1 MTAGPHRDRSSSP
14 QNAAATGTSGIAI
27 RYPMSVASPAGRSP
41 SASLATMM
49 PTWTSSRIS
58 RTPRA
63 ASKLTSIRRL
73 RAVVSSAYPAS
84 ARPATMIV
92 VGTAPFTHDMLL
104 RFVVTG
110 AGAAVRPPWTEAY
123 VLHRSGFV
131 AALASDTACA
141 TAPVTSSAGKFRPTG
156 NRRGR
161 GYAVM
166 TNGNAP
172 ATSRAGVVL
181 VGDLGQVLL

>member
-1 MTAGPHRDRSSSP
+1 
-14 QNAAATGTSGIAI
+14 
-27 RYPMSVASPAGRSP
+27 
-41 SASLATMM
+41 
-49 PTWTSSRIS
+49 
-58 RTPRA
+58 
-63 ASKLTSIRRL
+63 
-73 RAVVSSAYPAS
+73 
-84 ARPATMIV
+84 
-92 VGTAPFTHDMLL
+92 
-104 RFVVTG
+104 
-110 AGAAVRPPWTEAY
+110 VRPPWTEAY

-131 AALASDTACA
+131 AALASDTAWA
-141 TAPVTSSAGKFRPTG
+141 TAPVTASAGKFRPTG